1 MWGAPAWRG
10 RRSVQHPHPSWRC
23 APIHLLP
30 QEEKEKERYQIDK
43 TGQPVCFINRMI
55 TLFLESTMNIVRSAS
70 RLASPVVELRQYT
83 LKPGQR
89 ETLIALFDREFI
101 ESQEAC
107 GMTIIG
113 QFRDLDRP
121 DMFVWM
127 RGFEDMGARKGAL
140 GAFYGGPVWTEHRD
154 AANATMIDSDDVLLL
169 KPAWRDAGFDLSGLQ
184 RSAIAE
190 AGKANPE
197 SRLDSIIEISIHHLR
212 PGMEAAFAE
221 CFRTE
226 AIPQLA
232 ANGARLIGAF
242 VSEHAENTFP
252 RLPVRAGENVFIAVT
267 GFDSKEAL
275 DRCQAALAASP
286 GSRAFREAAQVGA
299 TKPVET
305 LRLTPTARSLL
316 R

>member
-1 MWGAPAWRG
+1 
-10 RRSVQHPHPSWRC
+10 
-23 APIHLLP
+23 
-30 QEEKEKERYQIDK
+30 
-43 TGQPVCFINRMI
+43 
-55 TLFLESTMNIVRSAS
+55 MNIVRSAP
-70 RLASPVVELRQYT
+70 RLASPIVELRQYT
-83 LKPGQR
+83 LRPGQR

-113 QFRDLDRP
+113 QFRDFDRP

-127 RGFEDMGARKGAL
+127 RGFDDMRARKDAL
-140 GAFYGGPVWTEHRD
+140 SAFYGGLVWADHRD

-169 KPAWRDAGFDLSGLQ
+169 KPAWPNAGFDLSGLQ
-184 RSAIAE
+184 RPRAIE
-190 AGKANPE
+190 TGKPSLD
-197 SRLDSIIEISIHHLR
+197 SRLAGIVEISIHYLR
-212 PGMEAAFAE
+212 RGAEAGFAE
-221 CFRTE
+221 RFRAE
-226 AIPQLA
+226 AVPQLA
-232 ANGARLIGAF
+232 ANGARLLGAF

-267 GFDSKEAL
+267 GFDDKEAL